1 MAQES
6 YQCSECSGAFDVDW
20 GGCGYRNQCAAW
32 QGDLVLQLD
41 FIVLVGRGLFVGSG

>member
-32 QGDLVLQLD
+32 QGDLDKKGASYGDIQ
-41 FIVLVGRGLFVGSG
+41 